1 LRRLSALRSKDGL
14 FSPQWR
20 GSAVQIAA
28 QDVGRL
34 SRALGAVAGAAVA
47 AAGSLAVLALRG
59 VVSLPGATPR
69 PAALTPTMAAALT
82 VSGVALLLLAPPA
95 AGGPRRRTGYVL
107 AGLAAVAALGCLLDS
122 VTAVTSTAAVDRGL
136 GGGGPGHVSPAAALA
151 MLLSGA
157 ALALID
163 VRLTRP
169 SGAALRIA
177 DALVGGAAIIAMVA
191 LVPRL
196 FAPTFPGGDDPGG
209 VMSPWIAV
217 TVLALALGTILVRP
231 EQGPLRTASGGGAA
245 TTVRRRLGPA
255 IIALP
260 IVAALVSALAARTGI
275 SRPAA
280 AVSTGAILAGL
291 ALLALIAHLV
301 RSLESADR
309 RQRRLMADLNDRQE
323 FTDTLL
329 QSMNEA
335 VMVLDANHRVID
347 VNRRWME
354 LTGHRT
360 EDAVGRR
367 PPYPWGPDHGS
378 GDGLLQRSDG
388 TDIPVLATMAA
399 VPDAAGRPRAYVAT
413 YVDIGQRKR
422 VEEALTAHAEEL
434 EMSNAQLREANGR
447 LETALAFKSDLMA
460 MLSHDVA
467 QPISSIASL
476 SELLTSDW
484 ADLPEDIRLELAT
497 KIDKNTTRLIRMLN
511 DLQLLFRL
519 DAGSVTARRTPVPIR
534 EVVETVADTLAA
546 EGLEI
551 LVDERVSAL
560 ADRGHVWHVVQN
572 LLSNALKYGE
582 APIEIHGSQDVD
594 RVVLVVQ
601 DCGPGIPEELV
612 PNLFDRFMRGAGLG
626 LFIVRHIVEAN
637 GGSVR
642 YEKAEPHGAR
652 VIVAWEPANVAVPGA
667 EQAPGTGEGS
677 TQ

>member
-1 LRRLSALRSKDGL
+1 
-14 FSPQWR
+14 
-20 GSAVQIAA
+20 VQIAA
-28 QDVGRL
+28 QEVGRL
-34 SRALGAVAGAAVA
+34 SRTVGAVAGAAVT
-47 AAGSLAVLALRG
+47 AAGGLDLLALRG
-59 VVSLPGATPR
+59 TVPLPGPTAR
-69 PAALTPTMAAALT
+69 PAALTPTMAAAL
-82 VSGVALLLLAPPA
+82 VLAGVALLLLAPPA
-95 AGGPRRRTGYVL
+95 PGVARRRAGYAL
-107 AGLAAVAALGCLLDS
+107 AGLAAVAGLACLLGS
-122 VTAVTSTAAVDRGL
+122 LTGIAVTEALDRTL
-136 GGGGPGHVSPAAALA
+136 GGVEAGHASPAAALA
-151 MLLSGA
+151 VLLSGG

-163 VRLTRP
+163 LRLNRP
-169 SGAALRIA
+169 SRTPLRVT
-177 DALVGGAAIIAMVA
+177 DPLVAGAAIIAMVA
-191 LVPRL
+191 LVPRM
-196 FAPTFPGGDDPGG
+196 FAPTFPGGSDPGG
-209 VMSPWIAV
+209 VMSVWIALP
-217 TVLALALGTILVRP
+217 VLALAVGVILVRP
-231 EQGPLRTASGGGAA
+231 EQGPLRTASGAGPG

-255 IIALP
+255 IIVLP
-260 IVAALVSALAARTGI
+260 IAAALVSALAARTGI

-301 RSLESADR
+301 RSLEGADR
-309 RQRRLMADLNDRQE
+309 QQRRLVADLNDRRE

-360 EDAVGRR
+360 EDAVGLQ
-367 PPYPWGPDHGS
+367 PPYPWGPNNGS

-388 TDIPVLATMAA
+388 TDVPVLATMAA

-413 YVDIGQRKR
+413 YVDIGERKR
-422 VEEALTAHAEEL
+422 VEQALTEHAEEL
-434 EMSNAQLREANGR
+434 EASNTQLRETNSR
-447 LETALAFKSDLMA
+447 LESALAFKSDLMA

-484 ADLPEDIRLELAT
+484 PDLPEDIRLELAT
-497 KIDKNTTRLIRMLN
+497 KIDKNTNRLIRMMN

-519 DAGSVTARRTPVPIR
+519 DAGSVTARRTPVPLR
-534 EVVETVADTLAA
+534 EVVETVAGSLGA

-551 LVDERVSAL
+551 FIDARVSAL
-560 ADRGHVWHVVQN
+560 ADRGHIWHVVQN

-582 APIEIHGSQDVD
+582 APIEIHAGQELD

-601 DCGPGIPEELV
+601 DAGPGIPEELV

-642 YEKAEPHGAR
+642 YEKAVPHGAR
-652 VIVAWEPANVAVPGA
+652 VIVSWEPANVTVPGT
-667 EQAPGTGEGS
+667 EGAPGTGDD
-677 TQ
+677 